1 MITTIGLFTAYVA
14 VFHLKILIVEMVV
27 MGSTY
32 TLMGRLD
39 ILFLQWSSSSN
50 TSVGTLDWKP
60 PSAILV
66 CRILNFLR

>member
-1 MITTIGLFTAYVA
+1 MARITAYVA
-14 VFHLKILIVEMVV
+14 VFHLKILTVELIV

-39 ILFLQWSSSSN
+39 ILFFVLYSASN